1 MAELPVDSPLVAKDL
16 DSSCVCCG
24 HKVEELLC
32 LPCLHSMSVC
42 KKKECRDKL
51 IKSKISCSQCKE
63 VFDVPVDGF
72 PCHSFA
78 KRRSIIRTREE
89 EGTFCHAEHES
100 PQLAVAFCSDCPGPL
115 CEECQ
120 SIHQTVVFLKKHNV
134 VSLEEVLKKGSID
147 LGKSP
152 LCSIHKKELEL
163 YCQDCEEVICMA
175 CPVVGPHQSHIVVFV
190 DEEVGKVNK
199 QPLVQCVKSAD
210 KRLEK
215 MAASLQDVDNQLVRI
230 HEQENRSKQ
239 NIAALKNDIFE
250 AVTNRCAV
258 LVAEVEEGVKNRR
271 NDL

>member
-1 MAELPVDSPLVAKDL
+1 
-16 DSSCVCCG
+16 
-24 HKVEELLC
+24 
-32 LPCLHSMSVC
+32 MSVC